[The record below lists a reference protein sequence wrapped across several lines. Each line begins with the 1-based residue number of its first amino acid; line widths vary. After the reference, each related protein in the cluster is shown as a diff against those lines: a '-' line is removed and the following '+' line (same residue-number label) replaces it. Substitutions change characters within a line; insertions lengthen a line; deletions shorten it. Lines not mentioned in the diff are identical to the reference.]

1 MLPAAK
7 DSAQVPTILL
17 SPPGPVYAG
26 SLFSLH
32 EGNMMIAPTP
42 TSLPTALFVTEYYI
56 TFFLPLGTEFLVL
69 KHCRQV
75 DGRTELNRHVTK
87 GRGFV
92 SCPFDDSSF
101 ICCS

>member
-17 SPPGPVYAG
+17 SPPGSVDAG

-32 EGNMMIAPTP
+32 EGNMMIAPR
-42 TSLPTALFVTEYYI
+42 LPTALFVPEYYI

-75 DGRTELNRHVTK
+75 DGRTELNRHGTK
-87 GRGFV
+87 GRGSV
-92 SCPFDDSSF
+92 SCPLDDSSF